1 MRDYACRE
9 DLGNGAERGLPL
21 WSRTIVIG
29 MAIRGLYVPTSGS
42 LNFAFL
48 CPRGPPPCD
57 PRKLMAAVP
66 RAHRLLQYQ
75 LLRQSRV
82 SREFAPRD
90 ELVFSTGR
98 NVPSLIAR
106 SEIYMWSLRSRWI
119 VSFPTVA
126 VDFNMRI
133 FYESAKYATY
143 LFTET
148 KLTQ

>member
-1 MRDYACRE
+1 
-9 DLGNGAERGLPL
+9 LGNGADRGLPL

-29 MAIRGLYVPTSGS
+29 MAIRGLYVPTSGP

-57 PRKLMAAVP
+57 PRELMAAVL
-66 RAHRLLQYQ
+66 RVHRLLQYQ
-75 LLRQSRV
+75 PLRQNRV

-106 SEIYMWSLRSRWI
+106 QKYMRGVYDPDGSLR
-119 VSFPTVA
+119 FPTAV

-133 FYESAKYATY
+133 FYESTEYTRHIY
-143 LFTET
+143 L
-148 KLTQ
+148 LNLN

>member
-1 MRDYACRE
+1 
-9 DLGNGAERGLPL
+9 LGNGADRGLPL

-29 MAIRGLYVPTSGS
+29 MAIRGLYVPTSGP

-57 PRKLMAAVP
+57 PRELMAAVP

-75 LLRQSRV
+75 PLRQSRV

-98 NVPSLIAR
+98 NVTVVNCTVR
-106 SEIYMWSLRSRWI
+106 NIYAWSLRSRWI
-119 VSFPTVA
+119 VSFPTA
-126 VDFNMRI
+126 ALDFNMRI
-133 FYESAKYATY
+133 FYESAEYVTY
-143 LFTET
+143 LFTEL
-148 KLTQ
+148 KLTLRSKYCK